1 MADELRLMTSRPG
14 IEVAD
19 LNSLML
25 SVCGLASNPADAD
38 NAWFQTELPELAIAA
53 LGEKPYLGG
62 YEAICVDEFQDIA
75 GNPLLLQVVLALAGT
90 GSATNTEIILAADE
104 SQQILRPNGERV
116 SPLAEARTLM
126 SDLVHLRLRTN
137 CRTAPGLSK
146 QLQRALKIDLQLT
159 GHRIP
164 SSVESGLDVVAVT
177 PGEETAALAAA
188 LRSLL
193 TRFAPEDIRVLSPF
207 GSSSLAATFD
217 DSTADGRWLRK
228 QLAPQG
234 KIGWRSIFKFKGLE
248 ADAVIITD
256 LNPAAAETMRQREL
270 DLDDLLYVGMTR
282 AKYQCVVLDSARYF
296 AMI

>member
-38 NAWFQTELPELAIAA
+38 NAWFQTELPELAIATLA
-53 LGEKPYLGG
+53 EKPYLGG

-75 GNPLLLQVVLALAGT
+75 GNPLLLKVVLALAGT
-90 GSATNTEIILAADE
+90 GSATNTEIILAGDE

-116 SPLAEARTLM
+116 SALAEARALM
-126 SDLVHLRLRTN
+126 PDLVHLRLRTN

-164 SSVESGLDVVAVT
+164 SSVESGLDVVAVA
-177 PGEETAALAAA
+177 PGEETAALATA

-207 GSSSLAATFD
+207 SSSSLAATFS

-228 QLAPQG
+228 QLVPQV
-234 KIGWRSIFKFKGLE
+234 KVGWRSIFKFKGLD

-256 LNPAAAETMRQREL
+256 LSAAAVEFMRGNEL
-270 DLDDLLYVGMTR
+270 DLADLLYVGMTR
-282 AKYQCVVLDSARYF
+282 AKYQCVVLDSAGYVQ
-296 AMI
+296 A